1 MKRSLK
7 GTRTE
12 IIKESNKTHLAVDV
26 MLYFV
31 YVLIGYL
38 LIRFP
43 QIEELKPI
51 EYAPVIFY
59 TIGFFS
65 LLAYFINRRKGNYE
79 FLFLG
84 LINIATGTFITF
96 NAYTEDTGKALGYA
110 ILIYSLLVVL
120 NKGYHTIKLSK
131 EKNINSFAE
140 AGVTIMLVLLGFLVL
155 QNLFKSQT
163 MQTLILGYYFL
174 VFGIFSLIEI
184 GLILLLRI
192 PKINKYFEDLI
203 NDRDTKNIKPEEI
216 KKIKGNNYKIIEGY
230 HHTAQT
236 VAVLIKLLMTL
247 LNGALEK
254 TVKSKYQ
261 KFLIAFQCYYC
272 ISKDFYANIVKIHLL
287 LRLL

>member
-31 YVLIGYL
+31 YVLVGYL

-65 LLAYFINRRKGNYE
+65 LIAYFINRRKGNYE

-120 NKGYHTIKLSK
+120 NKGYHTVKLSK

-216 KKIKGNNYKIIEGY
+216 KKIKDTKPKKIN
-230 HHTAQT
+230 
-236 VAVLIKLLMTL
+236 K
-247 LNGALEK
+247 K
-254 TVKSKYQ
+254 
-261 KFLIAFQCYYC
+261 
-272 ISKDFYANIVKIHLL
+272 
-287 LRLL
+287 

>member
-12 IIKESNKTHLAVDV
+12 IIKESNRTHLAVDV

-65 LLAYFINRRKGNYE
+65 LIAYFINRRKGNYE

-96 NAYTEDTGKALGYA
+96 NAYTEDTGKAL
-110 ILIYSLLVVL
+110 
-120 NKGYHTIKLSK
+120 
-131 EKNINSFAE
+131 
-140 AGVTIMLVLLGFLVL
+140 
-155 QNLFKSQT
+155 
-163 MQTLILGYYFL
+163 
-174 VFGIFSLIEI
+174 
-184 GLILLLRI
+184 
-192 PKINKYFEDLI
+192 
-203 NDRDTKNIKPEEI
+203 
-216 KKIKGNNYKIIEGY
+216 
-230 HHTAQT
+230 
-236 VAVLIKLLMTL
+236 
-247 LNGALEK
+247 
-254 TVKSKYQ
+254 
-261 KFLIAFQCYYC
+261 
-272 ISKDFYANIVKIHLL
+272 
-287 LRLL
+287 